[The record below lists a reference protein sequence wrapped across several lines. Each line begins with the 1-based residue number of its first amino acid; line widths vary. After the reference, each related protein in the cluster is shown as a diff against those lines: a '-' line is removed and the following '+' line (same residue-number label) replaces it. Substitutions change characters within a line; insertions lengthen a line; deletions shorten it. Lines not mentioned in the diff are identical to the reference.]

1 MADFVNDEFARN
13 VVYYV
18 QTNFIKNEKTC
29 SKSCLKLNTT
39 KGYDVKINIPLDVC
53 NQYCLIKIYV
63 TYLLFLFKIYII
75 YKLTKNIIN
84 KGSWFMASVY
94 TILLFT
100 I

>member
-29 SKSCLKLNTT
+29 SKSCLKLN
-39 KGYDVKINIPLDVC
+39 NIPFDVC

-63 TYLLFLFKIYII
+63 TYLLFLFKVYII

-84 KGSWFMASVY
+84 KGSWFMATVY